1 VSRIDRK
8 IEGAVEA
15 AVDAAE
21 ILAALGKEPKGNAD
35 SRKYAV
41 SRYLSATDG
50 WEDAS
55 AVLGGAFAD
64 EGAGLRG
71 AKDQ

>member
-1 VSRIDRK
+1 MSRIDRK

-21 ILAALGKEPKGNAD
+21 ILAALGKEPKADAD
-35 SRKYAV
+35 SRKFAV

-50 WEDAS
+50 WEEAS
-55 AVLGGAFAD
+55 TMLAGAFAD

-71 AKDQ
+71 DKDQ

>member
-1 VSRIDRK
+1 VSRIDRR

-21 ILAALGKEPKGNAD
+21 ILAALGKEPKANAD
-35 SRKYAV
+35 SRKCAV

-50 WEDAS
+50 WEEAS
-55 AVLGGAFAD
+55 AVLGGAFAA
-64 EGAGLRG
+64 EGAELRG
-71 AKDQ
+71 AKDE